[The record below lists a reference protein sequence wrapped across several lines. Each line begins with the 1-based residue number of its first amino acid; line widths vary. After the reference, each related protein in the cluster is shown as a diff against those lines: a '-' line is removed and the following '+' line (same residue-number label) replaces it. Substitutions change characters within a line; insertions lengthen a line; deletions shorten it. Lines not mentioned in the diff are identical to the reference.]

1 MKKTYYLLN
10 EAAKDVSVTVPCK
23 PYQIAYLITIG
34 VLEEP
39 ALRINNKRIFT
50 NQDVERIREVF
61 VERADKAKPWKRVN
75 A

>member
-1 MKKTYYLLN
+1 MKKTFYLLN
-10 EAAKDVSVTVPCK
+10 EAAKHVSETVRCM

-61 VERADKAKPWKRVN
+61 VERATKPKPCKGVN
-75 A
+75 S